1 MSLGILTNIAAIYAE
16 NNLNQTQASL
26 QNTLTQLSSGSR
38 INTGA
43 DDAAGLSVANGLQ
56 ANVTALTQSSQNA
69 SQGIG
74 LLQTADGALSQVTN
88 LLNRAVTLAT
98 EAANGTLNSNQ
109 VSSANAEYQNI
120 LTEIG
125 NIGSSTNYNGNS
137 VFTSTAKTVFV
148 SDGTA
153 SGANSYSETVGTLGA
168 NSVGESVGATVLS
181 LPSPTTPTATTT
193 VQAAVSVTTPTVSS
207 INPTPVAASATA
219 SATTSLTPVETG
231 DTTNTYSG
239 TAIINGGVLAAS
251 GGSTYTASTVTAA
264 PTTGTFGAGG
274 TQDTYSGVIGVRLVG
289 ANPSNSTLYT
299 ASVAPGSSL
308 QTLVTSLNNSF
319 GYNPNVSS
327 TSTSGLQASIVNN
340 ALSITTAPNT
350 VGTVAIDA
358 PTNSLQVS
366 LAGTGALQNV
376 SFGSTGGVTTTTAYT
391 STAQTSVSSTINLT
405 ATTGLTGELN
415 VVVGGST
422 VGSVDFGAHGSATTN
437 ANIASTLATA
447 FGTGTAF
454 ANAGY
459 SYSYN
464 SGTGDLKF
472 TAPSTDTANAIS
484 FTTGVGNGAAGV
496 LDTYDSGGPT
506 YSAISTT
513 PTATTTYSASSVT
526 LGAAVPNAADT
537 YKGTLT
543 VQLAGSAQTY
553 TASIATGSSLT
564 QTLSALNAA
573 FGSSVGNSNN
583 VVGSIGSSG
592 LVAIANGNAIQI
604 ESNAGAGQVVVDNA
618 STLQVNPSGSGSYAS
633 AAVSGGGSVSTGY
646 TATVAATAAA
656 GNTATVALG
665 TASVAGTLNIFA
677 GTTAQGTAL
686 GSINFGDTTTS
697 GRVGGTSTGTNS
709 VQAAI
714 AAAFTG
720 TQTTNANANTVTFAG
735 GASTS
740 LAGYSATYN
749 TSTGSLAI
757 TGPAN
762 GNSFSLGQTTNGS
775 SELQTGSVSTT
786 LTAGAGITVNAATL
800 YSGTVTFGSSGSYV
814 ISSPS
819 TASAL
824 ATAGSGLV
832 NAATAAGLTV
842 ANVNNQLVFT
852 SSTSSGTAPTVTVTG
867 GAASTEAYT
876 ASSVSFAPTNSTA
889 GTYSGQFS
897 IALGGTNYNTSFA
910 AGTTGIQAAAIL
922 NGVSPGSAGSG
933 VFGNSGLSAAFT
945 NGQLTITGPTPSATS
960 PVASNQITVNS
971 TNDLSTA
978 AASTQTLT
986 NANAA
991 TGTTYTGTIS
1001 FGATG
1006 TTAAGS
1012 YVIGSNGAG
1021 TTAASIAAA
1030 LNASGVLGGL
1040 SSGITASVNSSNEL
1054 VFSGP
1059 STGTAQGS
1067 GPGVTLTNVTAT
1079 APTVTTY
1086 SASTAA
1092 FAANVGGTFSG
1103 NLTVGTASTGQ
1114 IASTIAAGTTL
1125 ANLVTQ
1131 LNNQYTQAGVSSQ
1144 LIASAGTGTQAGQ
1157 LIISSAT
1164 PTNSTQATADQ
1175 LVFSQ
1180 SAGANT
1186 LTATSA
1192 TSVSGGP
1199 GAGVDFTASGLS
1211 QLTASTAQTILT
1223 SLTTAIND
1231 VAYQRG
1237 IVGADVNELTAA
1249 SNVASSESVN
1259 LTSAQ
1264 SNIQQTDYGQATS
1277 NLAKYQVLSQT
1288 GISALA
1294 QANSVQQEV
1303 LKLLQ

>member
-231 DTTNTYSG
+231 DTTSIYSG

-251 GGSTYTASTVTAA
+251 GGSTYTASNVTAA
-264 PTTGTFGAGG
+264 TSGG
-274 TQDTYSGVIGVRLVG
+274 FSASDTYSGVIGVRLVG
-289 ANPSNSTLYT
+289 ASPSNSTLYT

-327 TSTSGLQASIVNN
+327 SSTSGLQASIVNN

-358 PTNSLQVS
+358 PTNSLQVNPGGNTS
-366 LAGTGALQNV
+366 LQNV
-376 SFGSTGGVTTTTAYT
+376 TFGSTGGVTTTTAYT
-391 STAQTSVSSTINLT
+391 ATAQTAATASVGLGAGATYAEGSFSIETAGGALIGTVSFGATGATQTAGAISSTLT
-405 ATTGLTGELN
+405 
-415 VVVGGST
+415 SQ
-422 VGSVDFGAHGSATTN
+422 
-437 ANIASTLATA
+437 LAA
-447 FGTGTAF
+447 FGFTG
-454 ANAGY
+454 
-459 SYSYN
+459 SYN
-464 SGTGDLKF
+464 SGTGAISI
-472 TAPSTDTANAIS
+472 TAGSTANSS
-484 FTTGVGNGAAGV
+484 FQIVNGTGGAG
-496 LDTYDSGGPT
+496 
-506 YSAISTT
+506 
-513 PTATTTYSASSVT
+513 SASGPLEAGAGSYSVVGGVAATSSTYTPSAVT
-526 LGAAVPNAADT
+526 LGAPSPNASDT

-543 VQLAGSAQTY
+543 VQLAGSGQTY
-553 TASIATGSSLT
+553 TASIANGSSLT
-564 QTLSALNAA
+564 QALSALNAA
-573 FGSSVGNSNN
+573 FGSSVGGSNN

-592 LVAIANGNAIQI
+592 LVAIANGNQIQI
-604 ESNAGAGQVVVDNA
+604 ESGPGAGQVVVDNA
-618 STLQVNPSGSGSYAS
+618 STLQVNPSGTGTYAS
-633 AAVSGGGSVSTGY
+633 ATVGGGGSVSTGY

-665 TASVAGTLNIFA
+665 TASVAGTLNIYA

-686 GSINFGDTTTS
+686 GSINFGATTTS
-697 GRVGGTSTGTNS
+697 GSVGGTSTGTNS

-720 TQTTNANANTVTFAG
+720 TQTTNASANTVTFAG
-735 GASTS
+735 GAATS

-762 GNSFSLGQTTNGS
+762 GNSFSLGQATSGNT
-775 SELQTGSVSTT
+775 ELQTGSVSTT

-800 YSGTVTFGSSGSYV
+800 YSGTVTFGNSGSYV

-1021 TTAASIAAA
+1021 TTASAIAAA
-1030 LNASGVLGGL
+1030 FNTATGSATT
-1040 SSGITASVNSSNEL
+1040 GITASVNSSNEL

-1059 STGTAQGS
+1059 STGSAQGS
-1067 GPGVTLTNVTAT
+1067 GPAITLTNVTAT

-1103 NLTVGTASTGQ
+1103 NLTVGTSSTGQ

-1144 LIASAGTGTQAGQ
+1144 LIASAGTGSQAGQ

-1199 GAGVDFTASGLS
+1199 GAGVDFTAAGLS